1 MKITL
6 EPSGGNYTLHSYSNG
21 QIVVRPP
28 NAAPNDDE
36 ALLRLDRSCL
46 LSGVVL
52 QREWTPQNL
61 AELTAEQMQPIVELQ
76 PEVVLI
82 GTGDTLQQ
90 PSSEQRIALIKLG
103 IGHEVM
109 DTAAACRTYNV
120 LVAEGRKVVA
130 ALFTG

>member
-6 EPSGGNYTLHSYSNG
+6 EQTGAIYTLHSYRDG
-21 QIVVRPP
+21 LIMVRPP
-28 NAAPNDDE
+28 KAAPNDEE
-36 ALLRLDRSCL
+36 ALLRLDHSCL
-46 LSGVVL
+46 VSGRVLDDKWEPQTLSELSEPHL
-52 QREWTPQNL
+52 QPV
-61 AELTAEQMQPIVELQ
+61 AELQ

-82 GTGDTLQQ
+82 GTGARLVQ

-130 ALFTG
+130 ALFAR